1 MPAQRSD
8 SSVMTEVHSTNSPG
22 EPDASEAEKLQPLES
37 ISELK
42 EGDGNVV
49 KLTTKDLENLEKIQ
63 AELDNLTSYFPHKE
77 QSVDSNLKLD
87 EQTNKQKIS
96 SNVKN
101 VKPVVKSQNT
111 EQCKI
116 MNMVS
121 DNASVNNVIS
131 STGVSSGITKTN
143 DCTVTT
149 GVSASSEIKQSLL
162 FVPKHVS
169 STIPIVLQTQ
179 NSSVKSTATISS
191 LQSVPCVSKPKEMI
205 KTETVLNSGIQSSQ
219 ISNPVGSH
227 LTTIKGTEVK
237 VIVSQAIS
245 PTQTALVSVPQIN
258 TSNALTAATLKRTPS
273 STIGNQM
280 ITKVIIKS
288 NPTTHQPAVTP
299 IAGSL
304 TATNTGT
311 LIASDNLGQQ
321 STILLASPTKTYTM
335 SKSSGTLG
343 TPRIIRS
350 VPSTPPKQN
359 VVMFSRVKGKV
370 TSPIS
375 FAKSPQRIAP
385 APSTGCL
392 IPGSKVTIVTAAAA
406 AVSSSA
412 LATTIAKPVTTPSSP
427 TKVILKP
434 VVPTTMKPGTN
445 VSTNQTN
452 TVLSNVDNPTTGKQ
466 VVPVTGNTVQQI
478 QVPGSKF
485 HYVRLV
491 TPPSQ
496 NISGTGNK
504 QATLIP
510 VTTRPIVTAA
520 TTTVNNSS
528 QQQSSSISSV
538 VNVSSGAP
546 VKLTL
551 PISPVIAGQTQVTSK
566 SSSVPQRMLI
576 PASSVT
582 STSRTNT
589 SMPTMAL
596 RQLPAG
602 TLIPAAGGSILMV
615 PAQYNIAQLQQTNQS
630 QSNTLAGTQMLIQ
643 SVQPHNILPSPTP
656 GNNNNSNVQQ
666 TNYVPVAAATTNQ
679 IFDHNSSQSLSSYS
693 RNHING
699 STESGDSRP
708 RKPCNCTKSQCLKL
722 YCDCF
727 ANGEFCNNCNCNNC
741 SNNLEH
747 EEERQKAIKAC
758 LDRNPLAFHPKIGK
772 GKDGDHE
779 RRHTKGCNC
788 KRSGCLKNYCE
799 CYEAKI
805 LCTNLCKC
813 VGCKNFED
821 SSERKTLMHLADA
834 AEVRVQQQAAAK
846 TKISSQIQDL
856 PTRPPIISTTGERLP
871 FAFITQEVVEATCQ
885 CLLAQA
891 EDGERSGLP
900 VSTLERLVLEEF
912 GRCLMQIIEYA
923 NKTKVSNT

>member
-1 MPAQRSD
+1 
-8 SSVMTEVHSTNSPG
+8 MTEVHSSNSPG
-22 EPDASEAEKLQPLES
+22 DPDPPETEKLQTLES
-37 ISELK
+37 ITELK
-42 EGDGNVV
+42 EGDGNIV

-77 QSVDSNLKLD
+77 QSSDFSLKSD
-87 EQTNKQKIS
+87 EQS
-96 SNVKN
+96 SKYKGSTNVKN
-101 VKPVVKSQNT
+101 IKTIVKSQNA
-111 EQCKI
+111 EHCKVI
-116 MNMVS
+116 NMVS
-121 DNASVNNVIS
+121 DNSSINNVIS
-131 STGVSSGITKTN
+131 SGISSSS

-149 GVSASSEIKQSLL
+149 GISVNSEVKQSLL
-162 FVPKHVS
+162 LIPKHVS
-169 STIPIVLQTQ
+169 STIPIVMQTQ
-179 NSSVKSTATISS
+179 NTSVKSTSAISS
-191 LQSVPCVSKPKEMI
+191 VQPVSGKLKEI
-205 KTETVLNSGIQSSQ
+205 SKVETVLNSGVQSSHV
-219 ISNPVGSH
+219 SNPTGSH
-227 LTTIKGTEVK
+227 LTTVKGSEVK

-245 PTQTALVSVPQIN
+245 PAQTTLVSVPQIN
-258 TSNALTAATLKRTPS
+258 TSNAIPAAALKRTPS

-299 IAGSL
+299 IAGSI
-304 TATNTGT
+304 TAANTGT
-311 LIASDNLGQQ
+311 LITSDNLGQQ
-321 STILLASPTKTYTM
+321 SAILLASPTKTFSM
-335 SKSSGTLG
+335 SKTTGTLG

-375 FAKSPQRIAP
+375 FVKSPQRIAP
-385 APSTGCL
+385 APTTGCL

-406 AVSSSA
+406 VSTSA
-412 LATTIAKPVTTPSSP
+412 LSTTIAKSVTTPSSP

-434 VVPTTMKPGTN
+434 VVPTTLKPVTS

-452 TVLSNVDNPTTGKQ
+452 STVLNTVDNSTSVKQ
-466 VVPVTGNTVQQI
+466 VVPVTGNAVQQI

-496 NISGTGNK
+496 SISNAGNK

-510 VTTRPIVTAA
+510 VTTRPIATPV
-520 TTTVNNSS
+520 TTTINNNSP
-528 QQQSSSISSV
+528 QQSSSISSV

-546 VKLTL
+546 VRLTL
-551 PISPVIAGQTQVTSK
+551 PISPVITGQTQVASK

-576 PASSVT
+576 PASTVS
-582 STSRTNT
+582 SASRTNT
-589 SMPTMAL
+589 SVPAMAL

-615 PAQYNIAQLQQTNQS
+615 PAQYNIAQLPQTSQS

-643 SVQPHNILPSPTP
+643 SVQPHNILPSPSP
-656 GNNNNSNVQQ
+656 GNSNNTNVQQ
-666 TNYVPVAAATTNQ
+666 SNFVPVAAATANQ
-679 IFDHNSSQSLSSYS
+679 IFDHNSPQTLTSFS

-699 STESGDSRP
+699 RTTESGDSRP

-741 SNNLEH
+741 FNNLEH